1 MTTFV
6 PDGSLSARAH
16 YRESV
21 EFAAQRSGHT
31 IGLSDVWA
39 LIKRRMWLIA
49 SVVILCTLLAT
60 VASYTLPKTYTASS
74 EVVLERKDVRPFAT
88 DASLT
93 SLERDR
99 SAAETEMDVLQ
110 SREFAG
116 RIVDRLN
123 LIDDPNFNPHA
134 RGGNKSEDFGD
145 RLLRYLAG
153 SIGIQRPRDPVRVPD
168 TRTQRDRAISAVLSQ
183 FTVSRT
189 GESLAVRITVTNS
202 NPKLA
207 QEIANTIASLYV
219 EASLEF
225 KQYERIADK
234 ERALNTGGAV
244 AFLRQSMTQP
254 LLITLRNEEA
264 RLQQNRAELAA
275 KFGKNHPEMIDADS
289 QIAGVRNMI
298 EDEVQR
304 ILSDLEAES
313 LKPSARI
320 VSAAE
325 VPSSPSF
332 PKPNII
338 IPAAFTGSTMLAFLL
353 ALMLETADTRIRSGQ
368 RISQLL
374 RLPNLGYVPR
384 VPKHLLSPDT
394 KRSWCIPDWSNFTS
408 AEAERS
414 VYMACRYSEA
424 KQPHRV
430 VMVTSCLQDV
440 ANAST
445 AWGIA
450 TAAAADGRSTVF
462 VNLDFHQHNVPYLKS
477 AERSPESIERYL
489 RNEASLADVV
499 QTIPTLPAFGF
510 IDATPVMM
518 EPFRSLDSDKL
529 CELILALRQNGYD
542 FIVLHAPP
550 VLTSGDANWL
560 SPFVD
565 GVILLVSWG
574 KTTEEQLL
582 DSVSQ
587 LRMNHAPLIGTVI
600 NQVNPEVHESHRYG
614 GFVITSKRIPAIGW
628 TQGRFRRNGET
639 FSHADTEVE
648 VNTFSTSS
656 ARAPLNSS
664 SHVR

>member
-31 IGLSDVWA
+31 IGLLDVWA
-39 LIKRRMWLIA
+39 LIKRRIWLIA
-49 SVVILCTLLAT
+49 SVVLFCTLLAAI
-60 VASYTLPKTYTASS
+60 ASYTLPETYTASS

-123 LIDDPNFNPHA
+123 LIDDPNFNPFA
-134 RGGNKSEDFGD
+134 RSGKRPESLGD
-145 RLLRYLAG
+145 RLARYFAG
-153 SIGIQRPRDPVRVPD
+153 IIGAQRPRDSVRPPPD
-168 TRTQRDRAISAVLSQ
+168 ERTQRDRAISAVLSQ

-189 GESLAVRITVTNS
+189 GESLAVRITVTNN
-202 NPKLA
+202 NPKVA
-207 QEIANTIASLYV
+207 QELANTIASLYV

-275 KFGKNHPEMIDADS
+275 KFGKNHPQMIDADS

-325 VPSSPSF
+325 VPNSPSF

-338 IPAAFTGSTMLAFLL
+338 IPAAFTGSTLLAFLL
-353 ALMLETADTRIRSGQ
+353 ALLLETADTRIRSGQ
-368 RISQLL
+368 RTSQLL
-374 RLPNLGYVPR
+374 RLPNLGYIPK
-384 VPKHLLSPDT
+384 VPKHLPGT
-394 KRSWCIPDWSNFTS
+394 KRSSCIPDWSNFTC

-414 VYMACRYSEA
+414 VYMACRYSEV

-450 TAAAADGRSTVF
+450 TAAAADGRPTVF

-477 AERSPESIERYL
+477 VERSPELIERYL

-518 EPFRSLDSDKL
+518 EPFRSLDSEKL
-529 CELILALRQNGYD
+529 CELILALRQNGYE

-600 NQVNPEVHESHRYG
+600 HQVNPEVHKSHHYG
-614 GFVITSKRIPAIGW
+614 GFVITSKRIPAAGGW
-628 TQGRFRRNGET
+628 IQNRRRNGET
-639 FSHADTEVE
+639 FSGADTELE
-648 VNTFSTSS
+648 VNTAPTPP
-656 ARAPLNSS
+656 ARDSLNSS